1 MSVSQEQVV
10 DFIKN
15 MKLSE
20 VKDLISVLEEE
31 LGVEASAPVAIAAV
45 GGAGGAAGGE
55 AAAEKTEFDV
65 VMNSFGAQKIKV
77 IKAVR
82 ELTGLG
88 LKEAKAMVE
97 SAPAKV
103 KEGVSKEDAEAAK
116 TALEE
121 VGAEVEVK

>member
-10 DFIKN
+10 EFIKN

-20 VKDLISVLEEE
+20 VKGLISTLEDE

-45 GGAGGAAGGE
+45 GAGAGGE
-55 AAAEKTEFDV
+55 AAAVEQTEFDV

-88 LKEAKAMVE
+88 LKEAKTLVE

-103 KEGVSKEDAEAAK
+103 KEGVSKADADAAK
-116 TALEE
+116 ASLEE

>member
-45 GGAGGAAGGE
+45 GAAAGGAEG

-88 LKEAKAMVE
+88 LKEAKSLVE

-103 KEGVSKEDAEAAK
+103 KEGVSKDDAEAAK